1 MNKKLLITFASF
13 IGVISIFMP
22 WFSFMGYSLN
32 AVSEEF
38 SDGYFLGLLFAVIL
52 LISLFQPLQEK
63 LGKKKDNITIIV
75 AVIILIF
82 SIAEIITNKEML
94 DYGASLG
101 IGIYASILS
110 SGFIAIYTI
119 YLKKSSDS
127 NSELKFDKEKM
138 MDITQKGVGVAK
150 AITKVAGKATKSA
163 IGEVKKELQE
173 KESQKKKDDGDTLQK
188 SVDNEEK

>member
-1 MNKKLLITFASF
+1 MNKKLLITLASF
-13 IGVISIFMP
+13 IGIISTFMP

-32 AVSEEF
+32 AISEEF
-38 SDGYFLGLLFAVIL
+38 SDGYFFGVLFAVIL

-63 LGKKKDNITIIV
+63 LGEKKDNITIIV

-101 IGIYASILS
+101 IGIYVSILS

-127 NSELKFDKEKM
+127 NSELKFDKGKM
-138 MDITQKGVGVAK
+138 MDITQKSVGVAK

-173 KESQKKKDDGDTLQK
+173 KESQKKKEDEDRVQ
-188 SVDNEEK
+188 E